1 MRAPDTLVMSV
12 SNMSCA
18 SCAGRVDK
26 ALWQL
31 PGVLAVDVNLATETV
46 QVTYTPDL
54 ASRADFIAAS
64 TAAGYAAQ
72 EHSEDSHGQ
81 VQARKQQLAE
91 AYGRRSR
98 LAAFLAAPVIILG
111 MGGHI
116 LPGFERL
123 IADVIGQKA
132 NWIIQCIFAT
142 AVLFGPGLD
151 FYRRGFPALWRG
163 APDMNSL
170 VALGTGA
177 AYAFSLIATFLP
189 QILPEGVSGVY
200 YEPASLIVVLILFG
214 RDLENRAK
222 GRTGKAIQSLLGL
235 RVKTA
240 QVRRAGEFVDCPI
253 EEIVVGDVLS
263 LRPGE
268 RVAVDGVVH
277 EGSSYIDESMITGE
291 PRPVEKSTGAAL
303 TAGTVNGMGH
313 VIYEARRVGHDT
325 TLSQIIQLVEQAQ
338 GAKLPIKALVDRL
351 TLWFVPMVLTLSFV
365 TVTVWMIWGPAPALP
380 YALVAGVCVLII
392 ACPCAMGLATP
403 TSIMVGTGRAAEMGV
418 LFCKGD
424 ALQLLADVDVIA
436 FDKTGTLTR
445 GQPVLTDL
453 DVADGLGRRAA
464 LQVMASVEQGSDHP
478 IARAIVMAAAEEG
491 LDLLPIQDGQTY
503 AGLGLSA
510 HVAGEE
516 VILGTERF
524 MRERGID
531 VKGYHGSAEA
541 LASQG
546 KSVIFAARAGQVIA
560 LAGVSDALKPSTQGA
575 IARLKAAGI
584 TVVMLTGDRRDA
596 ALQIAADLGIDQVH
610 AELLPADKSR
620 VLAELKTKARQSA
633 FVGDGIND
641 APALAAAD
649 IGIAL
654 GTGTDVAVES
664 ADIVLMSGDL
674 LGVVNAIEMS
684 RLTLRNIKQNLFWAF
699 GYNVALI
706 PVAADIKTISA
717 LSTATSVPVPN
728 AMPMSAAAS
737 AGASL
742 MPSPTNANWRALVF
756 SSAKTRLLSAG
767 SNSA

>member
-1 MRAPDTLVMSV
+1 
-12 SNMSCA
+12 
-18 SCAGRVDK
+18 
-26 ALWQL
+26 
-31 PGVLAVDVNLATETV
+31 
-46 QVTYTPDL
+46 
-54 ASRADFIAAS
+54 
-64 TAAGYAAQ
+64 
-72 EHSEDSHGQ
+72 
-81 VQARKQQLAE
+81 
-91 AYGRRSR
+91 
-98 LAAFLAAPVIILG
+98 

-189 QILPEGVSGVY
+189 QVLPEGVSGVY

-351 TLWFVPMVLTLSFV
+351 TLWFVPMVLTLAFV

-418 LFCKGD
+418 LFRKGD

-445 GQPVLTDL
+445 GQPVLIDL

-575 IARLKAAGI
+575 IAQLKAAGI

-620 VLAELKTKARQSA
+620 VLAELKTKARQLA

-706 PVAADIKTISA
+706 PVAAGALYPAFGMLLSPILAAAAMA
-717 LSTATSVPVPN
+717 LSSIFVLAN
-728 AMPMSAAAS
+728 ALRLRYVRAA
-737 AGASL
+737 
-742 MPSPTNANWRALVF
+742 R
-756 SSAKTRLLSAG
+756 
-767 SNSA
+767 

>member
-26 ALWQL
+26 ALRQL

-98 LAAFLAAPVIILG
+98 LAVFLAAPVIILG

-189 QILPEGVSGVY
+189 QVLPEGVSGVY

-351 TLWFVPMVLTLSFV
+351 TLWFVPMVLILAFV

-418 LFCKGD
+418 LFRKGD

-575 IARLKAAGI
+575 IAQLKAAGI

-620 VLAELKTKARQSA
+620 VLAELKTKARQLA

-706 PVAADIKTISA
+706 PVAAGALYPAFGMLLSPILAAAAMA
-717 LSTATSVPVPN
+717 LSSIFVLAN
-728 AMPMSAAAS
+728 ALRLRYVRAA
-737 AGASL
+737 
-742 MPSPTNANWRALVF
+742 R
-756 SSAKTRLLSAG
+756 
-767 SNSA
+767 

>member
-26 ALWQL
+26 ALRQL
-31 PGVLAVDVNLATETV
+31 PGVLAVDVNLATETA

-98 LAAFLAAPVIILG
+98 LAVFLAAPVIILG
-111 MGGHI
+111 MGGHV

-351 TLWFVPMVLTLSFV
+351 TLWFVPMVLTLAFV

-418 LFCKGD
+418 LFRKGD

-575 IARLKAAGI
+575 IAQLKAAGI

-620 VLAELKTKARQSA
+620 VLAELKTKARQLA

-706 PVAADIKTISA
+706 PVAAGALYPAFGMLLSPILAAAAMA
-717 LSTATSVPVPN
+717 LSSIFVLAN
-728 AMPMSAAAS
+728 ALRLRYVRAA
-737 AGASL
+737 
-742 MPSPTNANWRALVF
+742 R
-756 SSAKTRLLSAG
+756 
-767 SNSA
+767 

>member
-1 MRAPDTLVMSV
+1 
-12 SNMSCA
+12 MSCA

-26 ALWQL
+26 ALRQL
-31 PGVLAVDVNLATETV
+31 PGVLAVDVNLATETA

-111 MGGHI
+111 MGGHV

-351 TLWFVPMVLTLSFV
+351 TLWFVPMVLTLAFA

-418 LFCKGD
+418 LFRKGD

-453 DVADGLGRRAA
+453 DVADGLGRRAT

-491 LDLLPIQDGQTY
+491 LELLPIQDGQTY

-531 VKGYHGSAEA
+531 VKGYHASAEA

-584 TVVMLTGDRRDA
+584 TVAMLTGDRRDA

-620 VLAELKTKARQSA
+620 VLAELKTKTRQLA

-706 PVAADIKTISA
+706 PVAAGALYPAFGMLLSPILAAAAMA
-717 LSTATSVPVPN
+717 LSSIFVLAN
-728 AMPMSAAAS
+728 ALRLRYVRAA
-737 AGASL
+737 
-742 MPSPTNANWRALVF
+742 R
-756 SSAKTRLLSAG
+756 
-767 SNSA
+767 

>member
-26 ALWQL
+26 ALRQL

-46 QVTYTPDL
+46 QVTYTPGL

-98 LAAFLAAPVIILG
+98 LAVFLAAPVIILG
-111 MGGHI
+111 MGGHV

-189 QILPEGVSGVY
+189 QVLPEGVSGVY

-240 QVRRAGEFVDCPI
+240 QVRRAGEFVECPI

-351 TLWFVPMVLTLSFV
+351 TLWFVPMVLTLAFV

-418 LFCKGD
+418 LFRKGD

-575 IARLKAAGI
+575 IAQLKAAGI

-620 VLAELKTKARQSA
+620 VLAELKTKARQLA

-706 PVAADIKTISA
+706 PVAAGALYPAFGMLLSPILAAAAMA
-717 LSTATSVPVPN
+717 LSSIFVLAN
-728 AMPMSAAAS
+728 ALRLRYVRAA
-737 AGASL
+737 
-742 MPSPTNANWRALVF
+742 R
-756 SSAKTRLLSAG
+756 
-767 SNSA
+767 

>member
-46 QVTYTPDL
+46 QVTYTPGL

-98 LAAFLAAPVIILG
+98 LAVFLAAPVIILG

-189 QILPEGVSGVY
+189 QVLPEGVSGVY

-253 EEIVVGDVLS
+253 EEIAVGDVLS

-351 TLWFVPMVLTLSFV
+351 TLWFVPMVLTLAFV

-418 LFCKGD
+418 LFRKGD

-575 IARLKAAGI
+575 IAQLKAAGI

-620 VLAELKTKARQSA
+620 VLAELKTKARQLA

-706 PVAADIKTISA
+706 PVAAGALYPAFGMLLSPILAAAAMA
-717 LSTATSVPVPN
+717 LSSIFVLAN
-728 AMPMSAAAS
+728 ALRLRYVRAA
-737 AGASL
+737 
-742 MPSPTNANWRALVF
+742 R
-756 SSAKTRLLSAG
+756 
-767 SNSA
+767 

>member
-91 AYGRRSR
+91 AYSRRSR

-111 MGGHI
+111 MGGHV

-163 APDMNSL
+163 EPDMNSL
-170 VALGTGA
+170 VALATGA

-240 QVRRAGEFVDCPI
+240 LVRRAGKFVECPI

-313 VIYEARRVGHDT
+313 VIYKARRVGHDT

-351 TLWFVPMVLTLSFV
+351 TLWFVPMVLTLAFV

-418 LFCKGD
+418 LFRKGD

-524 MRERGID
+524 MRERGLD

-575 IARLKAAGI
+575 IAQLKAAGI

-596 ALQIAADLGIDQVH
+596 AFQIAADLGIDQVH

-620 VLAELKTKARQSA
+620 VLAELKTKARQLA

-706 PVAADIKTISA
+706 PVAAGALYPAFGMLLSPILAAAAMA
-717 LSTATSVPVPN
+717 LSSIFVLAN
-728 AMPMSAAAS
+728 ALRLRYVRAA
-737 AGASL
+737 
-742 MPSPTNANWRALVF
+742 R
-756 SSAKTRLLSAG
+756 
-767 SNSA
+767 

>member
-1 MRAPDTLVMSV
+1 MYV

-26 ALWQL
+26 ALRQL
-31 PGVLAVDVNLATETV
+31 PGVLAVDVNLATETA

-111 MGGHI
+111 MGGHV

-189 QILPEGVSGVY
+189 QVLPEGVSGVY

-351 TLWFVPMVLTLSFV
+351 TLWFVPMVLTLAFA

-418 LFCKGD
+418 LFRKGD

-453 DVADGLGRRAA
+453 DVADGLGRRAT

-491 LDLLPIQDGQTY
+491 LELLPIQDGQTY

-531 VKGYHGSAEA
+531 VKGYHASAEA

-620 VLAELKTKARQSA
+620 VLAELKTKTRQLA

-706 PVAADIKTISA
+706 PVAAGALYPAFGMLLSPILAAAAMA
-717 LSTATSVPVPN
+717 LSSIFVLAN
-728 AMPMSAAAS
+728 ALRLRYVRAA
-737 AGASL
+737 
-742 MPSPTNANWRALVF
+742 R
-756 SSAKTRLLSAG
+756 
-767 SNSA
+767 

>member
-26 ALWQL
+26 ALRQL
-31 PGVLAVDVNLATETV
+31 PGVLAVDVNLATETA

-189 QILPEGVSGVY
+189 QVLPEGVSGVY

-268 RVAVDGVVH
+268 RVAADGVVH

-351 TLWFVPMVLTLSFV
+351 TLWFVPMVLTLAFV

-418 LFCKGD
+418 LFRKGD

-706 PVAADIKTISA
+706 PVAAGALYPAFGMLLSPILAAAAMA
-717 LSTATSVPVPN
+717 LSSIFVLAN
-728 AMPMSAAAS
+728 ALRLRYVRAA
-737 AGASL
+737 
-742 MPSPTNANWRALVF
+742 R
-756 SSAKTRLLSAG
+756 
-767 SNSA
+767 

>member
-1 MRAPDTLVMSV
+1 
-12 SNMSCA
+12 MSCA

-26 ALWQL
+26 ALRQL

-98 LAAFLAAPVIILG
+98 LAVFLAAPVIILG
-111 MGGHI
+111 MGGHV

-240 QVRRAGEFVDCPI
+240 QVRRAGEFVECPI

-351 TLWFVPMVLTLSFV
+351 TLWFVPMVLTLAFV

-418 LFCKGD
+418 LFRKGD

-575 IARLKAAGI
+575 IAQLKAAGI

-620 VLAELKTKARQSA
+620 VLAELKTKARQLA

-706 PVAADIKTISA
+706 PVAAGALYPAFGMLLSPILAAAAMA
-717 LSTATSVPVPN
+717 LSSIFVLAN
-728 AMPMSAAAS
+728 ALRLRYVRAA
-737 AGASL
+737 
-742 MPSPTNANWRALVF
+742 R
-756 SSAKTRLLSAG
+756 
-767 SNSA
+767 

>member
-46 QVTYTPDL
+46 QVTYTPGL

-98 LAAFLAAPVIILG
+98 LAVFLATPVIILG
-111 MGGHI
+111 MGGHV

-189 QILPEGVSGVY
+189 QVLPEGVSGVY

-240 QVRRAGEFVDCPI
+240 QVRRAGEFVECPI

-351 TLWFVPMVLTLSFV
+351 TLWFVPMVLILAFV

-418 LFCKGD
+418 LFRKGD

-546 KSVIFAARAGQVIA
+546 KSVIFAARAGQVSA
-560 LAGVSDALKPSTQGA
+560 LAGVSDALKSSTQGA
-575 IARLKAAGI
+575 IAQLKAAGI

-620 VLAELKTKARQSA
+620 VLAELKTKARQLA

-706 PVAADIKTISA
+706 PVAAGALYPAFGMLLSPILAAAAMA
-717 LSTATSVPVPN
+717 LSSIFVLAN
-728 AMPMSAAAS
+728 ALRLRYVRAA
-737 AGASL
+737 
-742 MPSPTNANWRALVF
+742 R
-756 SSAKTRLLSAG
+756 
-767 SNSA
+767 

>member
-46 QVTYTPDL
+46 QVTYTPGL

-98 LAAFLAAPVIILG
+98 LAVFLAAPVIILG
-111 MGGHI
+111 MGGHV

-189 QILPEGVSGVY
+189 QVLPEGVSGVY

-240 QVRRAGEFVDCPI
+240 QVRRAGKFVECPI
-253 EEIVVGDVLS
+253 EEIVVGDVLG

-351 TLWFVPMVLTLSFV
+351 TLWFVPMVLILAFV

-418 LFCKGD
+418 LFRKGD

-575 IARLKAAGI
+575 IAQLKAAGI

-620 VLAELKTKARQSA
+620 VLAELKTKARQLA

-706 PVAADIKTISA
+706 PVAAGALYPAFGMLLSPILAAAAMA
-717 LSTATSVPVPN
+717 LSSIFVLAN
-728 AMPMSAAAS
+728 ALRLRYVRAA
-737 AGASL
+737 
-742 MPSPTNANWRALVF
+742 R
-756 SSAKTRLLSAG
+756 
-767 SNSA
+767 

>member
-98 LAAFLAAPVIILG
+98 LAVFLAAPVIILG

-351 TLWFVPMVLTLSFV
+351 TLWFVPMVLILAFV

-418 LFCKGD
+418 LFRKGD

-575 IARLKAAGI
+575 IAQLKAAGI

-620 VLAELKTKARQSA
+620 VLAELKTKARQLA

-706 PVAADIKTISA
+706 PVAAGALYPAFGMLLSPILAAAAMA
-717 LSTATSVPVPN
+717 LSSIFVLAN
-728 AMPMSAAAS
+728 ALRLRYVRAA
-737 AGASL
+737 
-742 MPSPTNANWRALVF
+742 R
-756 SSAKTRLLSAG
+756 
-767 SNSA
+767 

>member
-98 LAAFLAAPVIILG
+98 LAVFLAAPVIILG

-189 QILPEGVSGVY
+189 QVLPEGVSGVY

-351 TLWFVPMVLTLSFV
+351 TLWFVPMVLTLAFV

-418 LFCKGD
+418 LFRKGD

-575 IARLKAAGI
+575 TAQLKAAGI

-620 VLAELKTKARQSA
+620 VLAELKTKARQLA

-706 PVAADIKTISA
+706 PVAAGALYPAFGMLLSPILAAAAMA
-717 LSTATSVPVPN
+717 LSSIFVLAN
-728 AMPMSAAAS
+728 ALRLRYVRAA
-737 AGASL
+737 
-742 MPSPTNANWRALVF
+742 R
-756 SSAKTRLLSAG
+756 
-767 SNSA
+767 

>member
-26 ALWQL
+26 ALRQL
-31 PGVLAVDVNLATETV
+31 PGVLAVDVNLATETA
-46 QVTYTPDL
+46 QVTYMPDL

-72 EHSEDSHGQ
+72 EYSEDSHGQ

-142 AVLFGPGLD
+142 AVLFWPGLD

-189 QILPEGVSGVY
+189 QVLPEGVSGVY

-351 TLWFVPMVLTLSFV
+351 TLWFVPMVLTLAFV

-418 LFCKGD
+418 LFRKGD

-620 VLAELKTKARQSA
+620 VLAELKTKARQLA

-706 PVAADIKTISA
+706 PVAAGALYPAFGMLLSPILAAAAMA
-717 LSTATSVPVPN
+717 LSSIFVLAN
-728 AMPMSAAAS
+728 ALRLRYVRAA
-737 AGASL
+737 
-742 MPSPTNANWRALVF
+742 R
-756 SSAKTRLLSAG
+756 
-767 SNSA
+767 

>member
-98 LAAFLAAPVIILG
+98 LAVFLAAPVIILG
-111 MGGHI
+111 MGGHV

-240 QVRRAGEFVDCPI
+240 QVRRAGKFVECPI

-351 TLWFVPMVLTLSFV
+351 TLWFVPMVLTLAFV

-418 LFCKGD
+418 LFRKGD

-531 VKGYHGSAEA
+531 VKGCHGSAEA

-575 IARLKAAGI
+575 IAQLKAAGI

-620 VLAELKTKARQSA
+620 VLAELKTKARQLA

-706 PVAADIKTISA
+706 PVAAGALYPAFGMLLSPILAAAAMA
-717 LSTATSVPVPN
+717 LSSIFVLAN
-728 AMPMSAAAS
+728 ALRLRYVRAA
-737 AGASL
+737 
-742 MPSPTNANWRALVF
+742 R
-756 SSAKTRLLSAG
+756 
-767 SNSA
+767 

>member
-26 ALWQL
+26 ALRQL

-98 LAAFLAAPVIILG
+98 LAVFLAAPVIILG
-111 MGGHI
+111 MGGHV

-189 QILPEGVSGVY
+189 QVLPEGVSGVY

-240 QVRRAGEFVDCPI
+240 QVRRAGEFVECPI

-351 TLWFVPMVLTLSFV
+351 TLWFVPMVLTLAFV

-418 LFCKGD
+418 LFRKGD

-620 VLAELKTKARQSA
+620 VLAELKTKARQLA

-706 PVAADIKTISA
+706 PVAAGALYPAFGMLLSPILAAAAMA
-717 LSTATSVPVPN
+717 LSSIFVLAN
-728 AMPMSAAAS
+728 ALRLRYVRAA
-737 AGASL
+737 
-742 MPSPTNANWRALVF
+742 R
-756 SSAKTRLLSAG
+756 
-767 SNSA
+767 

>member
-26 ALWQL
+26 ALRQL

-98 LAAFLAAPVIILG
+98 LAVFLAAPVIILG

-189 QILPEGVSGVY
+189 QVLPEGVSGVY

-351 TLWFVPMVLTLSFV
+351 TLWFVPMVLTLAFV

-418 LFCKGD
+418 LFRKGD

-575 IARLKAAGI
+575 IAQLKAAGI

-620 VLAELKTKARQSA
+620 VLAELKTKARQLA

-706 PVAADIKTISA
+706 PVAAGALYPAFGMLLSPILAAAAMA
-717 LSTATSVPVPN
+717 LSSIFVLAN
-728 AMPMSAAAS
+728 ALRLRYVRAA
-737 AGASL
+737 
-742 MPSPTNANWRALVF
+742 R
-756 SSAKTRLLSAG
+756 
-767 SNSA
+767 

>member
-26 ALWQL
+26 ALRQL
-31 PGVLAVDVNLATETV
+31 PGVLAVDVNLATETA

-132 NWIIQCIFAT
+132 NWIFQCIFAT

-240 QVRRAGEFVDCPI
+240 QVRRAGKFVECPI

-351 TLWFVPMVLTLSFV
+351 TLWFVPMVLTLAFV

-403 TSIMVGTGRAAEMGV
+403 TSIMVGIGRAAEMGV
-418 LFCKGD
+418 LFRKGD

-674 LGVVNAIEMS
+674 LGVVNAIEIS

-706 PVAADIKTISA
+706 PVAAGALYPAFGMLLSPILAAAAMA
-717 LSTATSVPVPN
+717 LSSIFVLAN
-728 AMPMSAAAS
+728 ALRLRYVRAA
-737 AGASL
+737 
-742 MPSPTNANWRALVF
+742 R
-756 SSAKTRLLSAG
+756 
-767 SNSA
+767 

>member
-46 QVTYTPDL
+46 QVTYTPGL

-98 LAAFLAAPVIILG
+98 LAVFLAAPVIILG

-189 QILPEGVSGVY
+189 QVLPEGVSGVY

-240 QVRRAGEFVDCPI
+240 QVRRAGEFVECPI

-351 TLWFVPMVLTLSFV
+351 TLWFVPMVLILAFV

-418 LFCKGD
+418 LFRKGD

-464 LQVMASVEQGSDHP
+464 LQVMASVEQGSDHA

-575 IARLKAAGI
+575 IAQLKAAGI

-620 VLAELKTKARQSA
+620 VLAELKTKARQLA

-706 PVAADIKTISA
+706 PVAAGALYPAFGMLLSPILAAAAMA
-717 LSTATSVPVPN
+717 LSSIFVLAN
-728 AMPMSAAAS
+728 ALRLRYVRAA
-737 AGASL
+737 
-742 MPSPTNANWRALVF
+742 M
-756 SSAKTRLLSAG
+756 
-767 SNSA
+767 

>member
-1 MRAPDTLVMSV
+1 
-12 SNMSCA
+12 MSCA

-91 AYGRRSR
+91 AYGRRRR
-98 LAAFLAAPVIILG
+98 LAVFLAAPVIILG
-111 MGGHI
+111 MGGHV

-240 QVRRAGEFVDCPI
+240 QVRRAGEFVECPI

-351 TLWFVPMVLTLSFV
+351 TLWFVPMVLTLAFV

-403 TSIMVGTGRAAEMGV
+403 TSIMVGTGRAADMGV
-418 LFCKGD
+418 LFRKGD

-575 IARLKAAGI
+575 IAQLKAAGI

-620 VLAELKTKARQSA
+620 VLAELKTKARQLA

-706 PVAADIKTISA
+706 PVAAGALYPAFGMLLSPILAAAAMA
-717 LSTATSVPVPN
+717 LSSIFVLAN
-728 AMPMSAAAS
+728 ALRLRYVRAA
-737 AGASL
+737 
-742 MPSPTNANWRALVF
+742 R
-756 SSAKTRLLSAG
+756 
-767 SNSA
+767 

>member
-1 MRAPDTLVMSV
+1 
-12 SNMSCA
+12 
-18 SCAGRVDK
+18 
-26 ALWQL
+26 
-31 PGVLAVDVNLATETV
+31 
-46 QVTYTPDL
+46 
-54 ASRADFIAAS
+54 
-64 TAAGYAAQ
+64 
-72 EHSEDSHGQ
+72 
-81 VQARKQQLAE
+81 
-91 AYGRRSR
+91 
-98 LAAFLAAPVIILG
+98 
-111 MGGHI
+111 
-116 LPGFERL
+116 
-123 IADVIGQKA
+123 
-132 NWIIQCIFAT
+132 
-142 AVLFGPGLD
+142 

-189 QILPEGVSGVY
+189 QVLPEGVSGVY

-351 TLWFVPMVLTLSFV
+351 TLWFVPMVLTLAFV

-418 LFCKGD
+418 LFRKGD

-575 IARLKAAGI
+575 IAQLKAAGI

-620 VLAELKTKARQSA
+620 VLAELKTKARQLA

-674 LGVVNAIEMS
+674 LGMVNAIEMS

-706 PVAADIKTISA
+706 PVAAGALYPAFGMLLSPILAAAAMA
-717 LSTATSVPVPN
+717 LSSIFVLAN
-728 AMPMSAAAS
+728 ALRLRYVRAA
-737 AGASL
+737 
-742 MPSPTNANWRALVF
+742 R
-756 SSAKTRLLSAG
+756 
-767 SNSA
+767 

>member
-26 ALWQL
+26 ALRQL

-98 LAAFLAAPVIILG
+98 LAVFLAAPVIILG

-189 QILPEGVSGVY
+189 QVLPEGVSGVY

-351 TLWFVPMVLTLSFV
+351 TLWFVPMVLILAFV
-365 TVTVWMIWGPAPALP
+365 IVTVWMIWGPAPALP

-418 LFCKGD
+418 LFRKGD

-575 IARLKAAGI
+575 IAQLKAAGI

-620 VLAELKTKARQSA
+620 VLAELKTKARQLA

-706 PVAADIKTISA
+706 PVAAGALYPAFGMLLSPILAAAAMA
-717 LSTATSVPVPN
+717 LSSIFVLAN
-728 AMPMSAAAS
+728 ALRLRYVRAA
-737 AGASL
+737 
-742 MPSPTNANWRALVF
+742 R
-756 SSAKTRLLSAG
+756 
-767 SNSA
+767 

>member
-18 SCAGRVDK
+18 ACAGRVDK
-26 ALWQL
+26 ALRQL

-98 LAAFLAAPVIILG
+98 LAVFLAAPVIILG
-111 MGGHI
+111 MGGHV

-189 QILPEGVSGVY
+189 QVLPEGVSGVY

-253 EEIVVGDVLS
+253 EEIVVGDILS

-351 TLWFVPMVLTLSFV
+351 TLWFVPMVLTLAFV

-418 LFCKGD
+418 LFRKGD

-620 VLAELKTKARQSA
+620 VLAELKTKARQLA

-706 PVAADIKTISA
+706 PVAAGALYPAFGMLLSPILAAAAMA
-717 LSTATSVPVPN
+717 LSSIFVLAN
-728 AMPMSAAAS
+728 ALRLRYVRAA
-737 AGASL
+737 
-742 MPSPTNANWRALVF
+742 R
-756 SSAKTRLLSAG
+756 
-767 SNSA
+767 

>member
-46 QVTYTPDL
+46 QVTYTPGL

-98 LAAFLAAPVIILG
+98 LAVFLAAPVIILG

-189 QILPEGVSGVY
+189 QVLPEGVSGVY

-240 QVRRAGEFVDCPI
+240 QVRRAGEFVECPI

-351 TLWFVPMVLTLSFV
+351 TLWFVPMVLILAFV

-418 LFCKGD
+418 LFRKGD

-478 IARAIVMAAAEEG
+478 IARAIVIAAAEEG

-575 IARLKAAGI
+575 IAQLKAAGI

-620 VLAELKTKARQSA
+620 VLAELKTKARQLA

-706 PVAADIKTISA
+706 PVAAGALYPAFGMLLSPILAAAAMA
-717 LSTATSVPVPN
+717 LSSIFVLAN
-728 AMPMSAAAS
+728 ALRLRYVRAA
-737 AGASL
+737 
-742 MPSPTNANWRALVF
+742 R
-756 SSAKTRLLSAG
+756 
-767 SNSA
+767 

>member
-46 QVTYTPDL
+46 QVTYTPGL

-98 LAAFLAAPVIILG
+98 LAVFLAAPVIILG

-240 QVRRAGEFVDCPI
+240 QVRRAGEFVECPI

-351 TLWFVPMVLTLSFV
+351 TLWFVPMVLTLAFV

-418 LFCKGD
+418 LFRKGD

-575 IARLKAAGI
+575 IAQLKAAGI

-620 VLAELKTKARQSA
+620 VLAELKTKARQLA

-706 PVAADIKTISA
+706 PVAAGALYPAFGMLLSPILAAAAMA
-717 LSTATSVPVPN
+717 LSSIFVLAN
-728 AMPMSAAAS
+728 ALRLRYVRAA
-737 AGASL
+737 
-742 MPSPTNANWRALVF
+742 R
-756 SSAKTRLLSAG
+756 
-767 SNSA
+767 

>member
-98 LAAFLAAPVIILG
+98 LAVFLAAPVIILG
-111 MGGHI
+111 MGGHV

-189 QILPEGVSGVY
+189 QVLPEGVSGVY

-240 QVRRAGEFVDCPI
+240 QVRRAGEFVECPI

-351 TLWFVPMVLTLSFV
+351 TLWFVPMVLILAFV

-418 LFCKGD
+418 LFRKGD

-575 IARLKAAGI
+575 IAQLKAAGI

-620 VLAELKTKARQSA
+620 VLAELKTKARQLA

-706 PVAADIKTISA
+706 PVAAGALYPAFGMLLSPILAAAAMA
-717 LSTATSVPVPN
+717 LSSIFVLAN
-728 AMPMSAAAS
+728 ALRLRYVRAA
-737 AGASL
+737 
-742 MPSPTNANWRALVF
+742 R
-756 SSAKTRLLSAG
+756 
-767 SNSA
+767 

>member
-1 MRAPDTLVMSV
+1 
-12 SNMSCA
+12 
-18 SCAGRVDK
+18 VDK

-46 QVTYTPDL
+46 QVTYTPGL

-98 LAAFLAAPVIILG
+98 LAVFLAAPVIILG

-189 QILPEGVSGVY
+189 QVLPEGVSGVY

-240 QVRRAGEFVDCPI
+240 QVRRAGEFVECPI

-351 TLWFVPMVLTLSFV
+351 TLWFVPMVLILAFV

-418 LFCKGD
+418 LFRKGD

-575 IARLKAAGI
+575 IAQLKAAGI

-620 VLAELKTKARQSA
+620 VLAELKTKARQLA

-706 PVAADIKTISA
+706 PVAAGALYPAFGMLLSPILAAAAMA
-717 LSTATSVPVPN
+717 LSSIFVLAN
-728 AMPMSAAAS
+728 ALRLRYVRAA
-737 AGASL
+737 
-742 MPSPTNANWRALVF
+742 R
-756 SSAKTRLLSAG
+756 
-767 SNSA
+767 

>member
-26 ALWQL
+26 ALRQL
-31 PGVLAVDVNLATETV
+31 PGVLAVDVNLATETA

-98 LAAFLAAPVIILG
+98 LAVFLAAPVIILG

-189 QILPEGVSGVY
+189 QVLPEGVSGVY

-240 QVRRAGEFVDCPI
+240 QVRRAGEFVECPI
-253 EEIVVGDVLS
+253 EEIIVGDVLS

-351 TLWFVPMVLTLSFV
+351 TLWFVPMVLTLAFV

-418 LFCKGD
+418 LFRKGD

-620 VLAELKTKARQSA
+620 VLAELKTKARQLA

-706 PVAADIKTISA
+706 PVAAGALYPAFGMLLSPILAAAAMA
-717 LSTATSVPVPN
+717 LSSIFVLAN
-728 AMPMSAAAS
+728 ALRLRYVRAA
-737 AGASL
+737 
-742 MPSPTNANWRALVF
+742 R
-756 SSAKTRLLSAG
+756 
-767 SNSA
+767 

>member
-1 MRAPDTLVMSV
+1 
-12 SNMSCA
+12 
-18 SCAGRVDK
+18 
-26 ALWQL
+26 
-31 PGVLAVDVNLATETV
+31 
-46 QVTYTPDL
+46 
-54 ASRADFIAAS
+54 
-64 TAAGYAAQ
+64 
-72 EHSEDSHGQ
+72 
-81 VQARKQQLAE
+81 
-91 AYGRRSR
+91 
-98 LAAFLAAPVIILG
+98 
-111 MGGHI
+111 
-116 LPGFERL
+116 
-123 IADVIGQKA
+123 
-132 NWIIQCIFAT
+132 
-142 AVLFGPGLD
+142 
-151 FYRRGFPALWRG
+151 
-163 APDMNSL
+163 
-170 VALGTGA
+170 
-177 AYAFSLIATFLP
+177 
-189 QILPEGVSGVY
+189 
-200 YEPASLIVVLILFG
+200 
-214 RDLENRAK
+214 
-222 GRTGKAIQSLLGL
+222 
-235 RVKTA
+235 
-240 QVRRAGEFVDCPI
+240 
-253 EEIVVGDVLS
+253 
-263 LRPGE
+263 
-268 RVAVDGVVH
+268 VAVDGVVH

-351 TLWFVPMVLTLSFV
+351 TLWFVPMVLTLAFA

-418 LFCKGD
+418 LFRKGD

-453 DVADGLGRRAA
+453 DVADGLGRRAT

-491 LDLLPIQDGQTY
+491 LELLPIQDGQTY

-531 VKGYHGSAEA
+531 VKGYHASAEA

-620 VLAELKTKARQSA
+620 VLAELKTKARQLA

-706 PVAADIKTISA
+706 PVAAGALYPAFGMLLSPILAAAAMA
-717 LSTATSVPVPN
+717 LSSIFVLAN
-728 AMPMSAAAS
+728 ALRLRYVRAA
-737 AGASL
+737 
-742 MPSPTNANWRALVF
+742 R
-756 SSAKTRLLSAG
+756 
-767 SNSA
+767 

>member
-26 ALWQL
+26 ALRQL
-31 PGVLAVDVNLATETV
+31 PGVLAVDVNLATETA

-170 VALGTGA
+170 VALATGA

-189 QILPEGVSGVY
+189 QVLPEGVSGVY

-240 QVRRAGEFVDCPI
+240 QVRRAGEFVECPI
-253 EEIVVGDVLS
+253 EEIIVGDVLS

-351 TLWFVPMVLTLSFV
+351 TLWFVPMVLTLAFV

-418 LFCKGD
+418 LFRKGD

-524 MRERGID
+524 MRERGLD

-706 PVAADIKTISA
+706 PVAAGALYPAFGMLLSPILAAAAMA
-717 LSTATSVPVPN
+717 LSSIFVLAN
-728 AMPMSAAAS
+728 ALRLRYVRAA
-737 AGASL
+737 
-742 MPSPTNANWRALVF
+742 R
-756 SSAKTRLLSAG
+756 
-767 SNSA
+767 

>member
-26 ALWQL
+26 ALRQL
-31 PGVLAVDVNLATETV
+31 PGVLAVDVNLATETA

-189 QILPEGVSGVY
+189 QVLPEGVSGVY

-240 QVRRAGEFVDCPI
+240 QVRRAGEFVECPI
-253 EEIVVGDVLS
+253 EEIIVGDVLS

-351 TLWFVPMVLTLSFV
+351 TLWFVPMVLTLAFV

-418 LFCKGD
+418 LFRKGD

-531 VKGYHGSAEA
+531 VKEYHGSAEA

-706 PVAADIKTISA
+706 PVAAGALYPAFGMLLSPILAAAAMA
-717 LSTATSVPVPN
+717 LSSIFVLAN
-728 AMPMSAAAS
+728 ALRLRYVRAA
-737 AGASL
+737 
-742 MPSPTNANWRALVF
+742 R
-756 SSAKTRLLSAG
+756 
-767 SNSA
+767 

>member
-26 ALWQL
+26 ALRQL
-31 PGVLAVDVNLATETV
+31 PGVLAVDVNLATETA

-189 QILPEGVSGVY
+189 QVLPEGVSGVY

-240 QVRRAGEFVDCPI
+240 QVRRAGEFVECPI

-351 TLWFVPMVLTLSFV
+351 TLWFVPMVLTLAFV

-418 LFCKGD
+418 LFRKGD

-524 MRERGID
+524 MRERGLD

-620 VLAELKTKARQSA
+620 VLAELKTKARQLA

-706 PVAADIKTISA
+706 PVAAGALYPAFGMLLSPILAAAAMA
-717 LSTATSVPVPN
+717 LSSIFVLAN
-728 AMPMSAAAS
+728 ALRLRYVRAA
-737 AGASL
+737 
-742 MPSPTNANWRALVF
+742 R
-756 SSAKTRLLSAG
+756 
-767 SNSA
+767 

>member
-98 LAAFLAAPVIILG
+98 LAVFLAAPVIILG
-111 MGGHI
+111 MGGHV

-240 QVRRAGEFVDCPI
+240 QVRRAGKFVECPI

-303 TAGTVNGMGH
+303 TAGTVNGMGL

-351 TLWFVPMVLTLSFV
+351 TLWFVPMVLTLAFV
-365 TVTVWMIWGPAPALP
+365 TVTVWIIWGPAPALP

-418 LFCKGD
+418 LFRKGD

-575 IARLKAAGI
+575 IAQLKAAGI

-620 VLAELKTKARQSA
+620 VLAELKTKARQLA

-706 PVAADIKTISA
+706 PVAAGALYPAFGMLLSPILAAAAMA
-717 LSTATSVPVPN
+717 LSSIFVLAN
-728 AMPMSAAAS
+728 ALRLRYVRAA
-737 AGASL
+737 
-742 MPSPTNANWRALVF
+742 R
-756 SSAKTRLLSAG
+756 
-767 SNSA
+767 

>member
-31 PGVLAVDVNLATETV
+31 PGVLAVDVNLATETA

-189 QILPEGVSGVY
+189 QVLPEGVSGVY

-240 QVRRAGEFVDCPI
+240 QVRRAGEFVECPI

-351 TLWFVPMVLTLSFV
+351 TLWFVPMVLILAFV

-418 LFCKGD
+418 LFRKGD

-620 VLAELKTKARQSA
+620 VLAELKTKARQLA

-706 PVAADIKTISA
+706 PVAAGALYPAFGMLLSPILAAAAMA
-717 LSTATSVPVPN
+717 LSSIFVLAN
-728 AMPMSAAAS
+728 ALRLRYVRAA
-737 AGASL
+737 
-742 MPSPTNANWRALVF
+742 R
-756 SSAKTRLLSAG
+756 
-767 SNSA
+767 

>member
-26 ALWQL
+26 ALRQL

-98 LAAFLAAPVIILG
+98 LAVFLAAPVIILG
-111 MGGHI
+111 MGGHV

-189 QILPEGVSGVY
+189 QVLPEGVSGVY

-240 QVRRAGEFVDCPI
+240 QVRRAGEFVECPI

-325 TLSQIIQLVEQAQ
+325 ALSQIIQLVEQAQ

-351 TLWFVPMVLTLSFV
+351 TLWFVPMVLTLAFV

-418 LFCKGD
+418 LFRKGD

-575 IARLKAAGI
+575 IAQLKAAGI

-620 VLAELKTKARQSA
+620 VLAELKTKARQLA

-674 LGVVNAIEMS
+674 LGMVNAIEMS

-706 PVAADIKTISA
+706 PVAAGALYPAFGMLLSPILAAAAMA
-717 LSTATSVPVPN
+717 LSSIFVLAN
-728 AMPMSAAAS
+728 ALRLRYVRAA
-737 AGASL
+737 
-742 MPSPTNANWRALVF
+742 R
-756 SSAKTRLLSAG
+756 
-767 SNSA
+767 

>member
-98 LAAFLAAPVIILG
+98 LAVFLAAPVIILG

-189 QILPEGVSGVY
+189 QVLPEGVSGVY

-240 QVRRAGEFVDCPI
+240 QVRRAGEFVECPI

-351 TLWFVPMVLTLSFV
+351 TLWFVPMVLILAFV

-418 LFCKGD
+418 LFRRGD

-575 IARLKAAGI
+575 IAQLKAAGI

-620 VLAELKTKARQSA
+620 VLAELKTKARQLA

-706 PVAADIKTISA
+706 PVAAGALYPAFGMLLSPILAAAAMA
-717 LSTATSVPVPN
+717 LSSIFVLAN
-728 AMPMSAAAS
+728 ALRLRYVRAA
-737 AGASL
+737 
-742 MPSPTNANWRALVF
+742 R
-756 SSAKTRLLSAG
+756 
-767 SNSA
+767 

>member
-46 QVTYTPDL
+46 QVTYTPGL

-98 LAAFLAAPVIILG
+98 LAVFLAAPVIILG

-189 QILPEGVSGVY
+189 QVLPEGVSGVY

-240 QVRRAGEFVDCPI
+240 QVRRAGEFVECPI

-351 TLWFVPMVLTLSFV
+351 TLWFVPMVLILAFV

-418 LFCKGD
+418 LFRKGD

-575 IARLKAAGI
+575 IAQLKAAGI
-584 TVVMLTGDRRDA
+584 TVVMLTGDRGDA

-620 VLAELKTKARQSA
+620 VLAELKTKARQLA

-706 PVAADIKTISA
+706 PVAAGALYPAFGMLLSPILAAAAMA
-717 LSTATSVPVPN
+717 LSSIFVLAN
-728 AMPMSAAAS
+728 ALRLRYVRAA
-737 AGASL
+737 
-742 MPSPTNANWRALVF
+742 R
-756 SSAKTRLLSAG
+756 
-767 SNSA
+767 

>member
-46 QVTYTPDL
+46 QVTYTPGL

-98 LAAFLAAPVIILG
+98 LAVFLAAPVIILG

-240 QVRRAGEFVDCPI
+240 QVRRAGEFVECPI

-351 TLWFVPMVLTLSFV
+351 TLWFVPMVLTLAFV
-365 TVTVWMIWGPAPALP
+365 TVTVWMIWGPAPALS

-418 LFCKGD
+418 LFRKGD

-575 IARLKAAGI
+575 IAQLKAAGI

-620 VLAELKTKARQSA
+620 VLAELKTKARQLA

-706 PVAADIKTISA
+706 PVAAGALYPAFGMLLSPILAAAAMA
-717 LSTATSVPVPN
+717 LSSIFVLAN
-728 AMPMSAAAS
+728 ALRLRYVRAA
-737 AGASL
+737 
-742 MPSPTNANWRALVF
+742 R
-756 SSAKTRLLSAG
+756 
-767 SNSA
+767 